1 MTGFLHHQQ
10 PSPAAL
16 EHRHEVFDLLRYEG
30 LQCLFFGNHPLVMQ
44 GSDLQEGLGLS
55 EEDTNAQRIALTPS
69 ETHDPDIF

>member
-16 EHRHEVFDLLRYEG
+16 EHRHEVFDLLMYEG

-44 GSDLQEGLGLS
+44 GSDLQEVLGLS
-55 EEDTNAQRIALTPS
+55 EEDTNAQRIALTPL